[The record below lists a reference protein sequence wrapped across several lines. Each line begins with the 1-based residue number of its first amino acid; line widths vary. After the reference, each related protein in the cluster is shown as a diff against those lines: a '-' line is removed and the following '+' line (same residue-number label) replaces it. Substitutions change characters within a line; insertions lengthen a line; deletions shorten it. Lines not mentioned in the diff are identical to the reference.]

1 MCAQISTKES
11 VNLLHSGMCMC
22 RKQSLLVI
30 WEILH
35 DEFQQKGWEPKKEET
50 ERRERSEASDGEILK
65 DSSKCVG
72 KEWFHY
78 MQRECFL

>member
-1 MCAQISTKES
+1 
-11 VNLLHSGMCMC
+11 MC

-72 KEWFHY
+72 KE
-78 MQRECFL
+78 